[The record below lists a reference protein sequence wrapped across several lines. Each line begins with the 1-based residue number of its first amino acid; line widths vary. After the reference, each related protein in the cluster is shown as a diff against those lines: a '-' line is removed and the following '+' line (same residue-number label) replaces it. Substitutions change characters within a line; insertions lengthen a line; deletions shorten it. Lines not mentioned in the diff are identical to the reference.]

1 MGYKV
6 FENFLD
12 SYAHSNG
19 IRNVNTYFKV
29 LFGIITLIVSLI
41 STSPIIPLLIFVCV
55 SLIIIF
61 KAQIPIKFYLKFLMV
76 PLTFASITFIFMAIF
91 FGTGEHVFNLGILNL
106 SITADGFNRG
116 FLVFGRIMGGFAC
129 MAFLGLTTPMTEL
142 FKVLEDLKFPKI
154 LLEISMLMYRYIF
167 VSIDE
172 AITMYHSQETRL
184 GYSSLKKSYKSMGI
198 LIANIFIKTWIT
210 GEKSFIAMESRGY
223 DGSMRTMNDL
233 GNIKNVGI
241 KNFSYLIMFEVILL
255 SGIYI
260 TSTFK
265 IF

>member
-1 MGYKV
+1 
-6 FENFLD
+6 
-12 SYAHSNG
+12 
-19 IRNVNTYFKV
+19 
-29 LFGIITLIVSLI
+29 
-41 STSPIIPLLIFVCV
+41 
-55 SLIIIF
+55 
-61 KAQIPIKFYLKFLMV
+61 
-76 PLTFASITFIFMAIF
+76 
-91 FGTGEHVFNLGILNL
+91 
-106 SITADGFNRG
+106 
-116 FLVFGRIMGGFAC
+116 
-129 MAFLGLTTPMTEL
+129 
-142 FKVLEDLKFPKI
+142 
-154 LLEISMLMYRYIF
+154 MLMYRYIF

-233 GNIKNVGI
+233 GHIKNVGI

-255 SGIYI
+255 SGIYL
-260 TSTFK
+260 TSSFK